1 MSSITLDTTQSQI
14 PIPDSNQITSD
25 KVTGVAS
32 SPAPSVTFENV
43 KSKNTDTPKTGKANI
58 WLDPPT
64 AAMND
69 VVNEYTLK
77 TMAVIQN
84 AVGLYADALHSIG
97 EITRSSKVTVMAND
111 ASEFTLQL
119 AKLTEQLKGTQFSL
133 KSNDLNIAKAK
144 HEQEMSDNSAK
155 INESE
160 AAAQSA
166 KKANLASNILG
177 WVSSAVSIVVGAVTI
192 AASLGTLT
200 AAGALMIA
208 GGVMGIVNQS
218 VQQFS
223 DASDEFKKIFGYVSM
238 AIDMALTLAATAL
251 TGGVYLAAK
260 FGVKSAVEMSTKIA
274 AKSVSTGVKQFSLAA
289 QGMDLATGI
298 ASGGTQVASNAAG
311 SKSASLQSDLSN
323 MKADMDANRFQM
335 EKIQE
340 MLKLL
345 MEEFQDLLVT
355 ITKMLEDNS
364 DSNKRILAN
373 TPKIA

>member
-32 SPAPSVTFENV
+32 SRAPSVTFENV

-64 AAMND
+64 AATND
-69 VVNEYTLK
+69 IVNEYTLK
-77 TMAVIQN
+77 AMAVIQN

-177 WVSSAVSIVVGAVTI
+177 WVSSAVSVIVGI
-192 AASLGTLT
+192 ATVVVSLGTAT
-200 AAGALMIA
+200 VAGALMIA
-208 GGVMGIVNQS
+208 GGIVGLVNQS

-223 DASDEFKKIFGYVSM
+223 NESEQFKQIFSYVSM
-238 AIDMALTLAATAL
+238 AIEMVITVAATAL
-251 TGGVYLAAK
+251 TGGAYLAAK
-260 FGVKSAVEMSTKIA
+260 LGVKSAVEMSTKIA
-274 AKSVSTGVKQFSLAA
+274 AKAASAGVKQFSLAA

-298 ASGGTQVASNAAG
+298 ASGATGVASNTAG

-323 MKADMDANRFQM
+323 MKADMEANRFQM

-340 MLKLL
+340 MLKQL
-345 MEEFQDLLVT
+345 MEEFQDILAT
-355 ITKMLEDNS
+355 IFKMLEGQS
-364 DSNKRILAN
+364 DSNKQILAN
-373 TPKIA
+373 TRNNA